1 MKCYHVTTRVR
12 AVEILAHG
20 FAQADLFHFSDEEE
34 VRKYEGDES

>member
-1 MKCYHVTTRVR
+1 MKCYHVTTR
-12 AVEILAHG
+12 